1 MRVSLGARTTR
12 GARSARHRCRVSRAS
27 TRAASFLKDPPIG
40 GLGVWRMA
48 VRMCAGWYRAPGV
61 PMRCTPRFSLFAAVV
76 VLALCLVVPASAA
89 AGTRWSSK
97 ASTTDSSASVAS
109 CAAVATSATPFSAW
123 GDSASYGLVPGG
135 SFEGSSGWALVSAT
149 AVVGNESFYVTSK
162 KDTTSLNIKAGGSAT
177 TPLFC
182 GTLYAVGGNHWRA
195 LRFAASTGALSLW
208 AAPRLRWPSSRR
220 PTATPL
226 ATRCRRPGLKRSRC
240 SSLARTRTT

>member
-1 MRVSLGARTTR
+1 
-12 GARSARHRCRVSRAS
+12 
-27 TRAASFLKDPPIG
+27 
-40 GLGVWRMA
+40 
-48 VRMCAGWYRAPGV
+48 
-61 PMRCTPRFSLFAAVV
+61 MRCTPRFSLFAAVV

-97 ASTTDSSASVAS
+97 ASTADSSASVAS

-182 GTLYAVGGNHWRA
+182 GTLATPTVRFFARADSTSAKLLVEVLYTDPFTGKLGSLPIGSVAGTSAWAPTSAMYLLANLLALGQPDQSTDLA
-195 LRFAASTGALSLW
+195 LRL
-208 AAPRLRWPSSRR
+208 
-220 PTATPL
+220 TATSGSWQADDVYIDPF
-226 ATRCRRPGLKRSRC
+226 RKG
-240 SSLARTRTT
+240 